1 MISIEDVLAKDDAHR
16 ESVRVDEWGVDV
28 TIISM
33 TAQERADIE
42 KKYSGGKAINDPAG
56 FRLDILSRSIKKD
69 DGSPWGTP
77 EQFKALLGK
86 NSSAVE
92 KLFEAAC
99 EVSGFTKKD
108 VKALEKN

>member
-16 ESVRVDEWGVDV
+16 ESVRVEEWGADV

-33 TAQERADIE
+33 TAQERSDIE
-42 KKYSGGKAINDPAG
+42 KKYSGVKASSDPAG

-77 EQFKALLGK
+77 EQFKALLNK
-86 NSSAVE
+86 NASAIE
-92 KLFEAAC
+92 TLFEKAC
-99 EVSGFTKKD
+99 EVSGFSKKD
-108 VKALEKN
+108 VKELEKN